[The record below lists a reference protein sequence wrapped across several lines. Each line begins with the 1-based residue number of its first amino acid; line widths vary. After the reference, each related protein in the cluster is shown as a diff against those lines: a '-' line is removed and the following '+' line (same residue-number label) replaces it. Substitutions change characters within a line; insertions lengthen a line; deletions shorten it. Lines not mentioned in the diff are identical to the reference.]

1 MDFSINFCDGRHARW
16 LGAWIVLCLVLACGG
31 DVALAQTSATLP
43 SVGQAVQEQPAT
55 SVPAA
60 VAGAASGGS
69 TVGATSPSKRQRRQ
83 AEDAYLAGA
92 KKLKRDDL
100 IGAEQNFRDAQKLD
114 PTNRTY
120 AQAIAVTREHRVTE
134 LMQQAGKAQ
143 MAGQRVLAEGLLAEA
158 REIAPDDPNVAQRM
172 AALLGTGTANT
183 ADSARVG
190 SVVPES
196 LAKLAQELSGGSVR
210 EPWVIRAPQLLGAV
224 RLQPSDEVK
233 SFHMRGVVQDVMLN
247 VARAYGIRAV
257 FDESVERKQLRFDME
272 NVRYEQAIATLGM
285 MGHVFT
291 VPVDAKSMLVA
302 KNDPSNR
309 ERLERQMEETIY
321 LPEATVEQITEL
333 ANVMRTLFELQKVST
348 INEQGSIVV
357 RAPEA
362 ILLPMNRTLRNL
374 MDNSGEVMVEV
385 KMYEVDTTNSHTA
398 GATIPTSA
406 GVYNVDAAAA
416 ALVSANQSLV
426 AEAIAQGLVSA
437 SASNLV
443 VAGELIASGLVTSS
457 LLSSTVGVVGGG
469 AMMTGITETGNVA
482 FNLGM
487 NSTDTR
493 ALDDVQLRVS
503 DRQEA
508 TFREGSK
515 YPIMSSSYNT
525 GLSSSTSSALSSA
538 KINGVSVAS
547 LLAQYTGSSTGT
559 TIPQV
564 TYEDLGVTLT
574 TTPWIEKSGRINLKL
589 DMKIE
594 ALSGSTN
601 DGNPILESRQFK
613 SVITVA
619 EGESALLVSNVTK
632 SEVAAMSGIPGLSDL
647 PGFEVPNAQN
657 GEKDTVQLV
666 VVVTPHVVRR
676 RSNLLAGPQIMM
688 PMQSQK

>member
-1 MDFSINFCDGRHARW
+1 MEFSIHLCDGRHARR
-16 LGAWIVLCLVLACGG
+16 LGAWLVLCIAFAYGS
-31 DVALAQTSATLP
+31 DAALAQSSAKQP
-43 SVGQAVQEQPAT
+43 SVGQAAQDQPVT
-55 SVPAA
+55 SVPATVA
-60 VAGAASGGS
+60 VGGSAASL
-69 TVGATSPSKRQRRQ
+69 SKRQRRQ

-92 KKLKRDDL
+92 KKLKRNDL
-100 IGAEQNFRDAQKLD
+100 IGAEQSFKDAQKLD

-120 AQAIAVTREHRVTE
+120 AQAIAVAREHRVTE

-172 AALLGTGTANT
+172 AALLSGSTAN
-183 ADSARVG
+183 ANPA

-210 EPWVIRAPQLLGAV
+210 EPWVIRAPQLSGAV
-224 RLQPSDEVK
+224 HLEPSNEVK
-233 SFHMRGVVQDVMLN
+233 SFHLRGVVQDVMLN

-272 NVRYEQAIATLGM
+272 NVRYEQAMATLGM

-291 VPVDAKSMLVA
+291 VPVDAKSMIVA
-302 KNDPSNR
+302 KNDSSNR

-321 LPEATVEQITEL
+321 LPEATPEQLTEM
-333 ANVMRTLFELQKVST
+333 ANVIRTLFELQKVSI
-348 INEQGSIVV
+348 INEQGSVVV

-374 MDNSGEVMVEV
+374 MDDSGEVMVEV

-416 ALVSANQSLV
+416 ALVSANSTLV
-426 AEAIAQGLVSA
+426 SEALAQGIISSTDSTLT
-437 SASNLV
+437 

-469 AMMTGITETGNVA
+469 ALMTGITETGSVA
-482 FNLGM
+482 FNLGL
-487 NSTDTR
+487 NSTETR
-493 ALDDVQLRVS
+493 ALDDVQMRVS

-601 DGNPILESRQFK
+601 DGNPVLESRQFK

-676 RSNLLAGPQIMM
+676 RSNLLAGPQIMV
-688 PMQSQK
+688 PTQSQK

>member
-1 MDFSINFCDGRHARW
+1 
-16 LGAWIVLCLVLACGG
+16 V
-31 DVALAQTSATLP
+31 
-43 SVGQAVQEQPAT
+43 T
-55 SVPAA
+55 SVPATVA
-60 VAGAASGGS
+60 VGGSAASL
-69 TVGATSPSKRQRRQ
+69 SKRQRRQ

-92 KKLKRDDL
+92 KKLKRNDL
-100 IGAEQNFRDAQKLD
+100 IGAEQSFKDAQKLD

-120 AQAIAVTREHRVTE
+120 AQAIAVAREHRVTE

-172 AALLGTGTANT
+172 AALLSGSTAN
-183 ADSARVG
+183 ANPA

-210 EPWVIRAPQLLGAV
+210 EPWVIRAPQLSGAV
-224 RLQPSDEVK
+224 HLEPSNEVK
-233 SFHMRGVVQDVMLN
+233 SFHLRGVVQDVMLN

-272 NVRYEQAIATLGM
+272 NVRYEQAMATLGM

-291 VPVDAKSMLVA
+291 VPVDAKSMIVA
-302 KNDPSNR
+302 KNDSSNR

-321 LPEATVEQITEL
+321 LPEATPEQLTEM
-333 ANVMRTLFELQKVST
+333 ANVIRTLFELQKVSI
-348 INEQGSIVV
+348 INEQGSVVV

-374 MDNSGEVMVEV
+374 MDDSGEVMVEV

-416 ALVSANQSLV
+416 ALVSANSTLV
-426 AEAIAQGLVSA
+426 SEALAQGIISSTDSTLT
-437 SASNLV
+437 

-469 AMMTGITETGNVA
+469 ALMTGITETGSVA
-482 FNLGM
+482 FNLGL
-487 NSTDTR
+487 NSTETR
-493 ALDDVQLRVS
+493 ALDDVQMRVS

-601 DGNPILESRQFK
+601 DGNPVLESRQFK

-676 RSNLLAGPQIMM
+676 RSNLLAGPQIMV
-688 PMQSQK
+688 PTQSQK